1 MDKQQKK
8 REDLVPGVGGGKSSG
23 AFSLIVARVAIIF
36 QVLLFFSKCEGTA
49 NESHILF
56 FFIKTNLI

>member
-36 QVLLFFSKCEGTA
+36 QVLLFFFQNVRGRRMSHTFSFFLSKR
-49 NESHILF
+49 I
-56 FFIKTNLI
+56 